1 MKLPPED
8 VEIFYEI
15 QPALFSFVNQQRKLF
30 PEIETPEDIKTE
42 ADMETFL
49 EIREAAYEDRQL
61 IDQFVRIN
69 PYNLP
74 AGHLEIARSWRHFL
88 TDTFCVFRYLK
99 KYTIFL
105 KDTDPPKAYG
115 VLGLNDEIEDIL
127 YMKPPVLVQAV
138 LLPFREHIIYDGFI
152 APYNVHFGG
161 NIKRRLNED
170 YRIAKERLG
179 VITSL
184 PAEPEEDPDV
194 IEGSYDRVLTA
205 FRRWLGQ
212 YNLRRETVDRHEH
225 NVRRFAEEFLSQ
237 YDPPLA
243 LHDVTTEEVE
253 EYFAG
258 DLPPDVDRKH
268 SHTSLRKFFR
278 FMRETGRMH
287 YEQADDI
294 VRLV

>member
-1 MKLPPED
+1 MRLSSED

-15 QPALFSFVNQQRKLF
+15 QPALFSFVNQQRGLF
-30 PEIETPEDIKTE
+30 TGLETPDDIKAE
-42 ADMETFL
+42 ADMDDFL
-49 EIREAAYEDRQL
+49 EIREALYDDRQL
-61 IDQFVRIN
+61 IDQFVAAN

-88 TDTFCVFRYLK
+88 AGTFYIFRYLK
-99 KYTIFL
+99 KHTIFL
-105 KDTDPPKAYG
+105 VDSEPPKAYG
-115 VLGLNDEIEDIL
+115 VLGLNSAIEDVVYRDPPIL
-127 YMKPPVLVQAV
+127 VNAV
-138 LLPFREHIIYDGFI
+138 LLPFREYIVYDGFLQ
-152 APYNVHFGG
+152 PYNVYFGG

-170 YRIAKERLG
+170 YRFAKERFG

-184 PAEPEEDPDV
+184 PAEPEEDAGV
-194 IEGSYDRVLTA
+194 IEESYDRVLRA

-212 YNLRRETVDRHEH
+212 YNLRRETVDRHET
-225 NVRRFAEEFLSQ
+225 NVRRFAEAFLSQ

-243 LHDVTTEEVE
+243 LHDVTMEEVE
-253 EYFAG
+253 DYFAG

-268 SHTSLRKFFR
+268 SYTSLRKFFR
-278 FMRETGRMH
+278 FMRDTGRMY